1 MFSLAFFEDHTPFPY
16 RLLLTG
22 AAWAAGLLAALYGLR
37 QFHRRRAALLTAT
50 DDPSAW
56 ESPRAPAIVV
66 AVFASMLGLMV
77 VYAVASHQTF
87 QVHSPTVVGGGGR
100 GRCGPATRLVGF
112 VWGMGAAC
120 VGKWVWLAVST
131 FGGVGS
137 SCLTCKRLRV
147 TAQLAS
153 PATRGLCMEEKRG
166 LLRQGATPPSPG

>member
-87 QVHSPTVVGGGGR
+87 QVHSPTVVGGGGAVTLWAR
-100 GRCGPATRLVGF
+100 DTPGGLCVGDGGCVCREVGVVGSVY
-112 VWGMGAAC
+112 VWG
-120 VGKWVWLAVST
+120 
-131 FGGVGS
+131 
-137 SCLTCKRLRV
+137 
-147 TAQLAS
+147 
-153 PATRGLCMEEKRG
+153 RGQFM
-166 LLRQGATPPSPG
+166 PDM

>member
-1 MFSLAFFEDHTPFPY
+1 MWTGLNLGALGMFSLAFFEDHTPFPY

-87 QVHSPTVVGGGGR
+87 QVHSPTVVGGGGGDAVGPR
-100 GRCGPATRLVGF
+100 HAWWALCGGWGLR
-112 VWGMGAAC
+112 VWGSGCGWQCLRLGA
-120 VGKWVWLAVST
+120 WAV
-131 FGGVGS
+131 
-137 SCLTCKRLRV
+137 R
-147 TAQLAS
+147 A
-153 PATRGLCMEEKRG
+153 
-166 LLRQGATPPSPG
+166 